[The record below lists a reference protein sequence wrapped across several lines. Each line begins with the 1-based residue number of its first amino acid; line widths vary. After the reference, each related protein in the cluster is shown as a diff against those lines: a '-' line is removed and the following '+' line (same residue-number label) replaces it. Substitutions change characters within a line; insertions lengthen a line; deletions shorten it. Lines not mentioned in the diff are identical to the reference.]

1 MAGLTAAW
9 RLSEPGWEEQFES
22 ITVYQ
27 RGWRLGGKGASSR
40 GVHGRIEEHGLHVWF
55 GWYENAF
62 RLLRECYA
70 ELDRTVRDPECPVGT
85 LSDALI
91 PSGVISLAECRGGAL
106 GHWTTHMPSNE
117 RSSAGSEMA
126 GRELTAVDFSAQ
138 AVKLIARYFEGTVRG
153 SDSDGFDTVRT
164 TAAGVA
170 VSATALVAEAARLAG
185 LWTSPAR
192 AEFGEFGPAMS
203 AVGGLLGGPASGGAA
218 IHRTWQGVALMSAA
232 VRGILADRLLVDPR
246 GFEAVNDEE
255 YLDWIE
261 RHGGPP
267 ELRDFSIVRGLYDL
281 AFGFVDGDP
290 TRPSMSAGTAVLF
303 GGKSLLDYKDSFIW
317 KMTAG
322 MGDIV
327 FAPLYQALRRRGVD
341 FEFFH
346 RVDHLHPSHDGRRI
360 EAITVGRQA
369 KLVPRLRQ
377 YDPLVRYSGLP
388 GFPVAPQIVQLSD
401 ADGIEKHPL
410 ESHWCEWQDAEQR
423 VLKHGVDFDVVIF
436 ALPPG
441 MARYVCGELMADR
454 PEWRDMVAKI
464 GTVATQSLQLWIRP
478 PEQSLGWHHPGST
491 MSAIDAPFSTWA
503 SMSHLLDVE
512 EWPPEDRPGTIAY
525 FCGVLDAGPV
535 DNSRF
540 CGQVAVRSSPACC
553 RLHRSR
559 PGHPAPRSRRHQRLS
574 AGTPL
579 RFRRWH

>member
-1 MAGLTAAW
+1 
-9 RLSEPGWEEQFES
+9 
-22 ITVYQ
+22 
-27 RGWRLGGKGASSR
+27 
-40 GVHGRIEEHGLHVWF
+40 
-55 GWYENAF
+55 
-62 RLLRECYA
+62 
-70 ELDRTVRDPECPVGT
+70 
-85 LSDALI
+85 
-91 PSGVISLAECRGGAL
+91 
-106 GHWTTHMPSNE
+106 
-117 RSSAGSEMA
+117 
-126 GRELTAVDFSAQ
+126 
-138 AVKLIARYFEGTVRG
+138 
-153 SDSDGFDTVRT
+153 
-164 TAAGVA
+164 
-170 VSATALVAEAARLAG
+170 
-185 LWTSPAR
+185 
-192 AEFGEFGPAMS
+192 
-203 AVGGLLGGPASGGAA
+203 
-218 IHRTWQGVALMSAA
+218 MSAA

-512 EWPPEDRPGTIAY
+512 EWPPEDRPGTIAV
-525 FCGVLDAGPV
+525 FLRCT
-535 DNSRF
+535 
-540 CGQVAVRSSPACC
+540 
-553 RLHRSR
+553 
-559 PGHPAPRSRRHQRLS
+559 RRRT
-574 AGTPL
+574 GG
-579 RFRRWH
+579 

>member
-192 AEFGEFGPAMS
+192 CRVRRVRTGH
-203 AVGGLLGGPASGGAA
+203 VG
-218 IHRTWQGVALMSAA
+218 
-232 VRGILADRLLVDPR
+232 
-246 GFEAVNDEE
+246 
-255 YLDWIE
+255 
-261 RHGGPP
+261 
-267 ELRDFSIVRGLYDL
+267 
-281 AFGFVDGDP
+281 
-290 TRPSMSAGTAVLF
+290 
-303 GGKSLLDYKDSFIW
+303 
-317 KMTAG
+317 
-322 MGDIV
+322 
-327 FAPLYQALRRRGVD
+327 RRRAPGGSRIRWSRHSSDMAGGRAHV
-341 FEFFH
+341 
-346 RVDHLHPSHDGRRI
+346 GRR
-360 EAITVGRQA
+360 
-369 KLVPRLRQ
+369 
-377 YDPLVRYSGLP
+377 P
-388 GFPVAPQIVQLSD
+388 GD
-401 ADGIEKHPL
+401 
-410 ESHWCEWQDAEQR
+410 
-423 VLKHGVDFDVVIF
+423 
-436 ALPPG
+436 
-441 MARYVCGELMADR
+441 
-454 PEWRDMVAKI
+454 
-464 GTVATQSLQLWIRP
+464 
-478 PEQSLGWHHPGST
+478 LG
-491 MSAIDAPFSTWA
+491 
-503 SMSHLLDVE
+503 
-512 EWPPEDRPGTIAY
+512 
-525 FCGVLDAGPV
+525 
-535 DNSRF
+535 
-540 CGQVAVRSSPACC
+540 
-553 RLHRSR
+553 
-559 PGHPAPRSRRHQRLS
+559 
-574 AGTPL
+574 
-579 RFRRWH
+579 